1 MLFKMH
7 IWCHDDDK
15 MCITVSIW
23 SCYIG
28 LCSVYWSTFALDCI
42 RPPRA
47 RFLPSVAVLI
57 IMLEV
62 KEDAWIFNKRRA
74 ISCINAWTRCR
85 GLGKHGWGI
94 ISNTVNPVHLYTPYF
109 KVSLCCTFPPPH
121 ISFSLSLWL
130 QRQMRCW
137 RTVAASLLAARQAF
151 YTRCH
156 ASYSRVL
163 SCYPTAHIVG
173 LVWFSVNNHRQ
184 HNEEVFS
191 PPLRC
196 ERTFCFSPTRP
207 QAQSGLCCFTCL
219 PYPLPHTGSP
229 PLLHFTSWKCPV
241 LLGGTVV
248 SDVIHSPPH
257 NWFCN

>member
-47 RFLPSVAVLI
+47 RFLPPVAVLI

-94 ISNTVNPVHLYTPYF
+94 ISNTVNPVHLYMPYF

-130 QRQMRCW
+130 QRQIEERG
-137 RTVAASLLAARQAF
+137 AG
-151 YTRCH
+151 
-156 ASYSRVL
+156 
-163 SCYPTAHIVG
+163 G
-173 LVWFSVNNHRQ
+173 L
-184 HNEEVFS
+184 
-191 PPLRC
+191 
-196 ERTFCFSPTRP
+196 
-207 QAQSGLCCFTCL
+207 
-219 PYPLPHTGSP
+219 
-229 PLLHFTSWKCPV
+229 LLHLCWQHDRPSTLDIMP
-241 LLGGTVV
+241 L
-248 SDVIHSPPH
+248 IHECCRAIQQH
-257 NWFCN
+257 TMLA